1 MIGLFIRLLLL
12 ALLFFIGYTLFHL
25 LVQGGGKRPRQ
36 KKPGR
41 TPGGETMVQD
51 ALDGSYLPES
61 LAVTTRVDGKTL
73 HFASKEN
80 RDRYLKQRR

>member
-25 LVQGGGKRPRQ
+25 LVQGGGKRPR
-36 KKPGR
+36 PPRTGR

-51 ALDGSYLPES
+51 AYDGSYLPES
-61 LAVTTRVDGKTL
+61 LAVTARIGGKTL
-73 HFASKEN
+73 HFASKDN
-80 RDRYLKQRR
+80 RDRYLKERR